1 MNNKFLI
8 NFTPGN
14 TTIHKLTGGTKVLLF
29 VLFTLAI
36 IVTFDVRVIAV
47 LALFPIA
54 AIISM
59 KPNYKPI
66 CFMLGFMLLVVGLL
80 GSTILILVS
89 PNTGLANVGGSTII
103 WQITERFYLTKETLW
118 YIFAMF
124 VKRLASFMV
133 VIAFILATTPS
144 EFASGLAFLHV
155 PYKVCTIVSLA
166 YRTIPDIARKYT
178 DIKNSMQMRGVE
190 LSKKAPLGKRLK
202 ATAALLVPLII
213 SSFGRVETI
222 ANAMDLRGYGRL
234 KKRTWYAEHELT
246 KADKILRVF
255 CIFFAVGIVFYIIY
269 FRIIN
274 PWPATYWSPL
284 IVKDEVEKV
293 SIFQDV
299 FLFKW
304 FKKN

>member
-1 MNNKFLI
+1 MNNRFLI

-36 IVTFDVRVIAV
+36 IVTFDIRVIVV

-66 CFMLGFMLLVVGLL
+66 RFMIGFMFVVVGLL
-80 GSTILILVS
+80 GSLMLLLVS
-89 PNTGLANVGGSTII
+89 PNAGLANVGGSTII
-103 WQITERFYLTKETLW
+103 WQITDRLYVTRETLW
-118 YIFAMF
+118 YVFAMF

-133 VIAFILATTPS
+133 VIAFVLATTPS
-144 EFASGLAFLHV
+144 EFASGLAYLHV
-155 PYKVCTIVSLA
+155 PYKICTIVSLA

-190 LSKKAPLGKRLK
+190 LSKKASLGKRLK

-213 SSFGRVETI
+213 SSFSRVEVI
-222 ANAMDLRGYGRL
+222 ANAMDLRGFGRL

-246 KADKILRVF
+246 KADKILRKL
-255 CIFFAVGIVFYIIY
+255 CIPFALFIVFYIIY

-274 PWPATYWSPL
+274 PWPASYWSPL
-284 IVKDEVEKV
+284 IARDQIEKV
-293 SIFQDV
+293 SIFNDLF
-299 FLFKW
+299 FLKW
-304 FKKN
+304 FKK

>member
-1 MNNKFLI
+1 MNNRFLI

-36 IVTFDVRVIAV
+36 IVTFDIRVIVV

-66 CFMLGFMLLVVGLL
+66 RFMVGFMFVVVGLL
-80 GSTILILVS
+80 GSLMLLLVS
-89 PNTGLANVGGSTII
+89 PNAGLANVGGSTII
-103 WQITERFYLTKETLW
+103 WQITDRLYVTRETLW
-118 YIFAMF
+118 YVFAMF

-133 VIAFILATTPS
+133 VIAFVLATTPS
-144 EFASGLAFLHV
+144 EFASGLAYLHV
-155 PYKVCTIVSLA
+155 PYKICTIVSLA

-190 LSKKAPLGKRLK
+190 LSKKASLGKRLK

-213 SSFGRVETI
+213 SSFSRVEVI
-222 ANAMDLRGYGRL
+222 ANAMDLRGFGRL

-246 KADKILRVF
+246 KADKILRKL
-255 CIFFAVGIVFYIIY
+255 CIPFALFIVFYIIY

-274 PWPATYWSPL
+274 PWPASYWSPL
-284 IVKDEVEKV
+284 IARDQIEKV
-293 SIFQDV
+293 SIFNDLF
-299 FLFKW
+299 FLKW
-304 FKKN
+304 FKK

>member
-1 MNNKFLI
+1 MNNRFLI

-36 IVTFDVRVIAV
+36 IVTFDIRVIVV
-47 LALFPIA
+47 LAIFPIA

-66 CFMLGFMLLVVGLL
+66 RFMIGFMFVVVGLL
-80 GSTILILVS
+80 GSLMLLLVS
-89 PNTGLANVGGSTII
+89 PNAGLANVGGSTII
-103 WQITERFYLTKETLW
+103 WQITDHLYVTRETLW
-118 YIFAMF
+118 YVFAMF

-133 VIAFILATTPS
+133 VIAFVLATTPS
-144 EFASGLAFLHV
+144 EFASGLAYLHV
-155 PYKVCTIVSLA
+155 PYKICTIVSLA

-190 LSKKAPLGKRLK
+190 LSKKASLGKRLK

-213 SSFGRVETI
+213 SSFSRVEVI
-222 ANAMDLRGYGRL
+222 ANAMDLRGFGRL

-246 KADKILRVF
+246 KADKILRKL
-255 CIFFAVGIVFYIIY
+255 CIPFALFIVFYIIY

-274 PWPATYWSPL
+274 PWPASYWSPL
-284 IVKDEVEKV
+284 IARDQIEKV
-293 SIFQDV
+293 SIFNDLF
-299 FLFKW
+299 FLKW
-304 FKKN
+304 FKK